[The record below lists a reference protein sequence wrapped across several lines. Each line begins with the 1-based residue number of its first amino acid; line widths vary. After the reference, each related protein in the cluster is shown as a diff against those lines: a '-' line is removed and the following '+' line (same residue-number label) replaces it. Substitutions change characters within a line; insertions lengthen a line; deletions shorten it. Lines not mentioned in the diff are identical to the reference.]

1 MQLIE
6 TKTGLKGR
14 QRSIARARQS
24 FIASKPRLGRI
35 QLQVRRA
42 FVSSSGRPLQI
53 SDLLPRVYP
62 RLTQF
67 ESWHR
72 WSIRRALLRVAVSLG
87 RIPSRRGRPNLWA
100 PKCRATETDRSV
112 VVRCVENPSRNSR
125 S

>member
-1 MQLIE
+1 MHQLANTRVRTE
-6 TKTGLKGR
+6 GGPR
-14 QRSIARARQS
+14 ERSIARARQS

-42 FVSSSGRPLQI
+42 FISSSGRPLQI

-72 WSIRRALLRVAVSLG
+72 WSVRRLLYRKPQG
-87 RIPSRRGRPNLWA
+87 IQYRYKG
-100 PKCRATETDRSV
+100 
-112 VVRCVENPSRNSR
+112 
-125 S
+125 

>member
-1 MQLIE
+1 MQVANTNRVRTEWVRL
-6 TKTGLKGR
+6 
-14 QRSIARARQS
+14 RSIARARQS

-42 FVSSSGRPLQI
+42 FISSSGRPLQI

-72 WSIRRALLRVAVSLG
+72 WSIRRALLRQAVSLG
-87 RIPSRRGRPNLWA
+87 RIPNRRGRPNLWA
-100 PKCRATETDRSV
+100 PNAELRRLIGRV
-112 VVRCVENPSRNSR
+112 
-125 S
+125 

>member
-1 MQLIE
+1 MQVANTNRVRTEWVRL
-6 TKTGLKGR
+6 
-14 QRSIARARQS
+14 RSIARARQS

-42 FVSSSGRPLQI
+42 FISSSGRPLQI

-72 WSIRRALLRVAVSLG
+72 WSVRRLLYRKPQG
-87 RIPSRRGRPNLWA
+87 IQYRYKG
-100 PKCRATETDRSV
+100 
-112 VVRCVENPSRNSR
+112 
-125 S
+125 

>member
-1 MQLIE
+1 MQVANTNRVRTEWVRL
-6 TKTGLKGR
+6 
-14 QRSIARARQS
+14 RSIARARQS

-42 FVSSSGRPLQI
+42 FISTGRPLQI

-72 WSIRRALLRVAVSLG
+72 WSVRRLLYRKPQG
-87 RIPSRRGRPNLWA
+87 IQYRYKG
-100 PKCRATETDRSV
+100 
-112 VVRCVENPSRNSR
+112 
-125 S
+125 